1 MQRVRNRRKLLGSSS
16 SESKKPRIDCSKAFR
31 PLERAQT
38 LEHSSIPIPASTPVS
53 SLPPTTD
60 DKVRLPL
67 AASQTSAAGTTA
79 TTSGDVQRQWNNG
92 SDARGTV
99 VEKLRDRLDSL
110 RDPRPKDLDLAKCG
124 HELRLGEDVLYFPFP
139 PMPPQCQVAAYAV
152 RACERGGIAMLQSPT
167 GTGKSLALL
176 CSTLAWQRRRLQAV
190 GSAPQILYGVRTHAQ
205 LSQIV
210 AELRKSAYRPRMA
223 VIGSRD
229 QLCTNGLVKAQA
241 AQRQVALSLACRQ
254 AARQAVSRNRVAG
267 DCGCELYAGLGS
279 GRFAERLHDQ
289 CGQGGRI
296 WDVEDLT
303 KVCSRGTD
311 RGCSY
316 YSSHVLAGDADIVFC
331 PHNYILDP
339 AVSKCRSH
347 HRERWSL
354 QGRIIVIDEAH
365 NLEQACREAGSL
377 QISLPELRQIC
388 RALRQMPLRH
398 GDMRFGSDGKNF
410 TCAQAAIE
418 LERLPE
424 QIASFLEGHQATK
437 TAGPLCG
444 ALQRLWGLEASGKPG
459 EAVSPTRDFFQYAG
473 LTSRKLLGKGMEDL
487 VLEAVDRL
495 LQEQSTS
502 ETDNT
507 PSPADGASEDAELFA
522 ALDKLKGLIFK
533 LRLASQYPECYVV
546 GISPAEGPAQSLSA
560 WLMTPGVLFEIF
572 AGSAHA
578 VLLASGTLTPL
589 SSLQAE
595 LADSPTLSSRALPEG
610 PLEALHVVSSKQMLA
625 AVLPCSGNLRLVG
638 TYDQWHTQEFL
649 EELGNC
655 VLQLILSIPGGVLC
669 FLPSYQ
675 TLELATAAWKR
686 RGGASGGGSLWRRME
701 EVKGVLVSEPRGAGK
716 EMSDACTTFINSVRS
731 GHGALA
737 LAVYRG
743 KMSEGLDFTDDL
755 CRAVI
760 CIGIPYP
767 QVNDPVVLAKRQ
779 WNDSRTHKAGNLNGE
794 QWYEQQAYRA
804 INQALGRC
812 LRHHK
817 DFGAVL
823 LLDARWASRGE
834 RARGLR
840 KHLAPWLQRHV
851 FESTSCE
858 DLSRRLRAHFEAARM
873 PSDVTRTPA
882 AAQQAARGVPEL
894 AAVPEEA
901 QGAPPKPKRRLL
913 DLLKADALKRC
924 VAGGHAVV
932 QSGRTRHLLPPLRM
946 G

>member
-1 MQRVRNRRKLLGSSS
+1 M
-16 SESKKPRIDCSKAFR
+16 
-31 PLERAQT
+31 
-38 LEHSSIPIPASTPVS
+38 
-53 SLPPTTD
+53 
-60 DKVRLPL
+60 
-67 AASQTSAAGTTA
+67 
-79 TTSGDVQRQWNNG
+79 
-92 SDARGTV
+92 
-99 VEKLRDRLDSL
+99 
-110 RDPRPKDLDLAKCG
+110 
-124 HELRLGEDVLYFPFP
+124 
-139 PMPPQCQVAAYAV
+139 
-152 RACERGGIAMLQSPT
+152 
-167 GTGKSLALL
+167 
-176 CSTLAWQRRRLQAV
+176 
-190 GSAPQILYGVRTHAQ
+190 
-205 LSQIV
+205 
-210 AELRKSAYRPRMA
+210 
-223 VIGSRD
+223 
-229 QLCTNGLVKAQA
+229 
-241 AQRQVALSLACRQ
+241 
-254 AARQAVSRNRVAG
+254 
-267 DCGCELYAGLGS
+267 
-279 GRFAERLHDQ
+279 
-289 CGQGGRI
+289 
-296 WDVEDLT
+296 
-303 KVCSRGTD
+303 
-311 RGCSY
+311 
-316 YSSHVLAGDADIVFC
+316 
-331 PHNYILDP
+331 
-339 AVSKCRSH
+339 
-347 HRERWSL
+347 
-354 QGRIIVIDEAH
+354 
-365 NLEQACREAGSL
+365 
-377 QISLPELRQIC
+377 
-388 RALRQMPLRH
+388 
-398 GDMRFGSDGKNF
+398 
-410 TCAQAAIE
+410 
-418 LERLPE
+418 
-424 QIASFLEGHQATK
+424 
-437 TAGPLCG
+437 
-444 ALQRLWGLEASGKPG
+444 
-459 EAVSPTRDFFQYAG
+459 
-473 LTSRKLLGKGMEDL
+473 
-487 VLEAVDRL
+487 
-495 LQEQSTS
+495 EQSTS

-716 EMSDACTTFINSVRS
+716 EMSDACTTFINSVRN

>member
-1 MQRVRNRRKLLGSSS
+1 
-16 SESKKPRIDCSKAFR
+16 
-31 PLERAQT
+31 
-38 LEHSSIPIPASTPVS
+38 
-53 SLPPTTD
+53 
-60 DKVRLPL
+60 
-67 AASQTSAAGTTA
+67 
-79 TTSGDVQRQWNNG
+79 
-92 SDARGTV
+92 
-99 VEKLRDRLDSL
+99 
-110 RDPRPKDLDLAKCG
+110 
-124 HELRLGEDVLYFPFP
+124 
-139 PMPPQCQVAAYAV
+139 
-152 RACERGGIAMLQSPT
+152 
-167 GTGKSLALL
+167 
-176 CSTLAWQRRRLQAV
+176 
-190 GSAPQILYGVRTHAQ
+190 
-205 LSQIV
+205 
-210 AELRKSAYRPRMA
+210 
-223 VIGSRD
+223 
-229 QLCTNGLVKAQA
+229 
-241 AQRQVALSLACRQ
+241 
-254 AARQAVSRNRVAG
+254 
-267 DCGCELYAGLGS
+267 
-279 GRFAERLHDQ
+279 
-289 CGQGGRI
+289 
-296 WDVEDLT
+296 
-303 KVCSRGTD
+303 
-311 RGCSY
+311 
-316 YSSHVLAGDADIVFC
+316 
-331 PHNYILDP
+331 
-339 AVSKCRSH
+339 
-347 HRERWSL
+347 
-354 QGRIIVIDEAH
+354 
-365 NLEQACREAGSL
+365 
-377 QISLPELRQIC
+377 
-388 RALRQMPLRH
+388 
-398 GDMRFGSDGKNF
+398 MRFGSDGKSF

-418 LERLPE
+418 LARLPE
-424 QIASFLEGHQATK
+424 QIATFLEGHQATK

-444 ALQRLWGLEASGKPG
+444 AVQRLWGLEASAKPG

-487 VLEAVDRL
+487 ALEAVDRL

-502 ETDNT
+502 ETDSA

-595 LADSPTLSSRALPEG
+595 LADSPTLSSRALTEG

-686 RGGASGGGSLWRRME
+686 RGGAAGGGSLWRRME
-701 EVKGVLVSEPRGAGK
+701 EVKGALVSEPRGAGK
-716 EMSDACTTFINSVRS
+716 EMSDACSTFINSVRS
-731 GHGALA
+731 GRGALA

-779 WNDSRTHKAGNLNGE
+779 WNDSRTRKAGTLNGD

-851 FESTSCE
+851 FESTSCD
-858 DLSRRLRAHFEAARM
+858 DLSRRLRAHFQAARM
-873 PSDVTRTPA
+873 PSDVVRTPA
-882 AAQQAARGVPEL
+882 AAQQASAEPEP
-894 AAVPEEA
+894 AAVEEE
-901 QGAPPKPKRRLL
+901 GPRPKPKKRLL
-913 DLLKADALKRC
+913 DLLKEDALKRC

-932 QSGRTRHLLPPLRM
+932 QPGRTRHLLPPLRI